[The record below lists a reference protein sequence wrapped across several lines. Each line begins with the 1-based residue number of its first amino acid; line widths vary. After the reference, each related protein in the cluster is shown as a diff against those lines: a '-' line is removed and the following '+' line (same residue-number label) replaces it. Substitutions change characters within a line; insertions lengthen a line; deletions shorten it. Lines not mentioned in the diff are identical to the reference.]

1 MKTKQFYWVIVL
13 AIVGA
18 LLIAACGPSVPEPPA
33 VQAEQAEHDDDNEH
47 ADEAGHSDEA
57 ASEDSGGH
65 AHSPDDH
72 MAGAHNVPAEAAAVP
87 NPIAADSES
96 MAAGEQLF
104 ATNCA
109 LCHGEGGLGDG
120 PAAVGLDKPPANLN
134 EAHVQELSDGS
145 LFYIIS
151 HGKPDT
157 PMPAWDKVLNEEE
170 RWHVVN
176 HLRIFNGD
184 ETASHAEGDHDE
196 EGEHAEGDGN

>member
-1 MKTKQFYWVIVL
+1 
-13 AIVGA
+13 
-18 LLIAACGPSVPEPPA
+18 
-33 VQAEQAEHDDDNEH
+33 
-47 ADEAGHSDEA
+47 
-57 ASEDSGGH
+57 
-65 AHSPDDH
+65 
-72 MAGAHNVPAEAAAVP
+72 
-87 NPIAADSES
+87 

-151 HGKPDT
+151 HGMPGT
-157 PMPAWDKVLNEEE
+157 RRPAWDKVLNEEE

-196 EGEHAEGDGN
+196 EGEHTEGDGN